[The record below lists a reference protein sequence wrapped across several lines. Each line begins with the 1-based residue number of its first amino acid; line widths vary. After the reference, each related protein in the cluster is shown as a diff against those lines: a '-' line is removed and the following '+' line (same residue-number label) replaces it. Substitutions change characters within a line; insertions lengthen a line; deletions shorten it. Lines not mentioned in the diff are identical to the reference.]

1 MTDPLD
7 ALFRPRSV
15 AVVGASR
22 SRDSIGGQ
30 IFHNVLAQELR
41 GPVYPVN
48 PHATDVQSVAAYPS
62 LRAIPGEVDLAV
74 IAVPRAAVMDAIE
87 DCGAKHVRCALV
99 ITAGF
104 GEVGAAGLAAQAALR
119 DRARALG
126 IRLVGPNCLGVVN
139 TDDSVRLNANFAHAW
154 PPRGN
159 VSFCSQSGALGLAVL
174 DFARDIGLGLR
185 HFVSIGNKAD
195 VSTNDLIEYWEN
207 DDETRV
213 ILLYVESFGNPQR
226 FLQIARRVSRKKPII
241 ALKSGRSEAGA
252 RAASSHTGALAGADV
267 AVDALLAQAGVV
279 RATTLEELF
288 DAARLLA
295 VQPVPRG
302 SRVGILTNAG
312 GPAIIAAD
320 AFASRGITVPMLADE
335 TRSKLRAILVPE
347 ASVSNPV
354 DMVAGASS
362 RDYDTALPI
371 LLEDG
376 NVDAALVILVPTKS
390 AEPIDVAAALAR
402 AHGDK
407 PIATCVL
414 GECGPEARAALD
426 AAHVPLFAFPE
437 NAAAAFSA
445 ATRYARFRARP
456 SVDGEAPASADR
468 VARTRLTGQRWMDPD
483 ETNRLLAS
491 FDIPMAP
498 SRIAATREDA
508 VRAASEIGFPVALKI
523 VSRSITHKSDVGG
536 VVLGLADASAV
547 ASAYAKMTERF
558 RELDGVLVQKM
569 ATSGLETF
577 VGMTRDPQFGALI
590 AFGIGGTRV
599 EIWGDVAFRVAPLG
613 ALDADEM
620 LDAIRARK
628 LLDGYR
634 GAPPADRTALRNVLL
649 GVSRLAMEAPEI
661 VELDINPLVAF
672 APGHG
677 VLAVDA
683 RARIG

>member
-1 MTDPLD
+1 MSDPLD
-7 ALFRPRSV
+7 ALFRPQSV

-48 PHATDVQSVAAYPS
+48 PHANDVQSVAAYPS
-62 LRAIPGEVDLAV
+62 LRAIPGDVDLAV

-104 GEVGAAGLAAQAALR
+104 GEIGVAGAMAQATLR

-139 TDDSVRLNANFAHAW
+139 TDESVRLNANFAHAW

-195 VSTNDLIEYWEN
+195 VSTNDLIEYWER

-213 ILLYVESFGNPQR
+213 ILLYVESFGNPQK

-252 RAASSHTGALAGADV
+252 RAASSHTGALAGTDV
-267 AVDALLAQAGVV
+267 AVDALLEQAGVV

-302 SRVGILTNAG
+302 ARVGILTNAG

-320 AFASRGITVPMLADE
+320 AFASRNITVPMLADD
-335 TRSKLRAILVPE
+335 TRSKLRSFLVPE

-354 DMVAGASS
+354 DMVAGASH
-362 RDYDTALPI
+362 RDYDAALPI
-371 LLEDG
+371 LLADA
-376 NVDAALVILVPTKS
+376 NVDAALVIVVPTKS
-390 AEPIDVAAALAR
+390 APPIELAASLGRARGEKPVAA
-402 AHGDK
+402 
-407 PIATCVL
+407 CVL
-414 GECGPEARAALD
+414 GECGPDARAALD
-426 AAHVPLFAFPE
+426 DAHVPLFAFPE
-437 NAAAAFSA
+437 NAAAAFSV

-456 SVDGEAPASADR
+456 TETPAPLAPRACSQ
-468 VARTRLTGQRWMDPD
+468 LTGQRWIDPD
-483 ETNRLLAS
+483 ETKQLLAS
-491 FDIPMAP
+491 FEIPMAA
-498 SRIAATREDA
+498 SRIASSRDEA
-508 VRAASEIGFPVALKI
+508 VRMATELGFPVALKI
-523 VSRSITHKSDVGG
+523 VSRTITHKSDIGG
-536 VVLGLADASAV
+536 VVLGLKDSNAV
-547 ASAYAKMTERF
+547 ASAYAIMTERF

-569 ATSGLETF
+569 AASGLETF
-577 VGMTRDPQFGALI
+577 VGMTRDPQFGALV

-599 EIWGDVAFRVAPLG
+599 EIWGDVAFRVAPLT

-634 GAPPADRTALRNVLL
+634 GAPAADRIALRNVLL
-649 GVSRLAMEAPEI
+649 GVSRLAMEAPEV

-672 APGHG
+672 APGRG
-677 VLAVDA
+677 VIAVDA